1 MQSINDGDLVRISA
15 DVPNDAEIRAGDI
28 GSVARHELV
37 DGVVLYDV
45 YVEGKGEVRIPEQL
59 LEVVDQR

>member
-1 MQSINDGDLVRISA
+1 MQSINEGDLVRITE

-37 DGVVLYDV
+37 DGVALYDV
-45 YVEGKGEVRIPEQL
+45 YVEGKGEARIPEQL
-59 LEVVDQR
+59 LEVVSQQ

>member
-1 MQSINDGDLVRISA
+1 MQSINEGDLVRITG

-37 DGVVLYDV
+37 DGVALYDV
-45 YVEGKGEVRIPEQL
+45 YVEGKGEARVPEQL
-59 LEVVDQR
+59 LEVVSQQ